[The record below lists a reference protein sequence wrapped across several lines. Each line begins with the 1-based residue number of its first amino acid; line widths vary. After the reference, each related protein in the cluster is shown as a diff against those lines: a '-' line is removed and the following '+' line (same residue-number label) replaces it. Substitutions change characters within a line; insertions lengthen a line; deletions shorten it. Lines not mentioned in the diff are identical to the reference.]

1 MKYKI
6 LNLALILT
14 SLLGYLEWG
23 ADNEMF
29 LFQMEGEILSKLF
42 SDPVSAL
49 HPFTVLPLLG
59 QILLI
64 ITLFQQHPSKILTY
78 IGIGCIGILLAFI
91 FFIGIIGLNFK
102 VLIFALPFLLVA
114 AWTIRENRKRK

>member
-1 MKYKI
+1 MKNKI

-23 ADNEMF
+23 TGNKMF
-29 LFQMEGEILSKLF
+29 LFQIEGEVLSKLF

-64 ITLFQQHPSKILTY
+64 VTLFQQQPGKMLTY
-78 IGIGCIGILLAFI
+78 IGIGCIGLLLAFI
-91 FFIGIIGLNFK
+91 FFIGLISLNFK
-102 VLIFALPFLLVA
+102 VLLFALPFLLVA
-114 AWTIRENRKRK
+114 AWTIRENIKRK